1 MQPLTDLRS
10 WWDSVHPTGVPVFI
24 AVIIT
29 LGLGVAFSRF
39 AGRATQRIL
48 SRTGLSHALV
58 QSLSG
63 VARWLVLAF
72 ALVSV
77 LETLGVETSSG
88 VAVLASAGLALG
100 LSLQGSLGHFANGVL
115 LLIFRPFDLGDF
127 VQAGGEQGTVLE
139 MGVFGVTLVT
149 VDNRRVTVPNT
160 VASSNTMINLSV
172 LGARRLELTVGVA
185 YGTDI
190 DRAEA
195 IIVQALRGQPFL
207 SVDRPIEVQLDQFA
221 PSSLELLI
229 WIWSTPEEVAYA
241 QSKARR
247 LIYSALQ
254 GAAIEL
260 PLPQLVVRQQPG
272 PTTAP

>member
-1 MQPLTDLRS
+1 MHPLTDLRS
-10 WWDSVHPTGVPVFI
+10 WWDNMRPAGVPVFI
-24 AVIIT
+24 AALIT

-39 AGRATQRIL
+39 AARATQRIL

-172 LGARRLELTVGVA
+172 LGARRLELSVGVA

-195 IIVQALRGQPFL
+195 IIVQALHGQPFL
-207 SVDRPIEVQLDQFA
+207 AVDRPIEVQLDQFA

-254 GAAIEL
+254 RAAIEL
-260 PLPQLVVRQQPG
+260 PLPQLVVHQQPG